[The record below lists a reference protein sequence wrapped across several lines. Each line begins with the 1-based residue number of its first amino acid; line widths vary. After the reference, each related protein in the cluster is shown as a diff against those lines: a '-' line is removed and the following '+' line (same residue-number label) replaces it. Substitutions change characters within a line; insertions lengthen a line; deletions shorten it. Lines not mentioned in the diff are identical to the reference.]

1 MIPGPILL
9 GAKGGSTVFEMELT
23 RTNFVLITTYMGS
36 INSELQMLQ
45 NLAQITHKRY
55 NSQAGI

>member
-9 GAKGGSTVFEMELT
+9 GAKVGSTVFEMELT